1 MVISAVS
8 RAAARIAN
16 RNAWN
21 QTRVARK
28 ARGKMSVRMRG
39 EQGYKTQNYWKARA
53 GPQKRL
59 AQRRAYLKA
68 RSASQRRAYL
78 KARIASVGP
87 TRQNGRAIPT
97 TAAKHRMYGRSG
109 WAASTTNLRN
119 QHMGTR
125 KEIAARAVKIKALQK
140 GSTKSQM
147 KAKVDAMRRKL
158 EKIQKAK
165 GGKHLVIG
173 KKIKIVKKTK
183 KKKKGSKR

>member
-39 EQGYKTQNYWKARA
+39 EQGYKTQDHWKARA

-68 RSASQRRAYL
+68 RSAS
-78 KARIASVGP
+78 VGP

-97 TAAKHRMYGRSG
+97 TAAKHHMYGRSG

-125 KEIAARAVKIKALQK
+125 KEIGARAVKIKALQK

>member
-1 MVISAVS
+1 
-8 RAAARIAN
+8 
-16 RNAWN
+16 
-21 QTRVARK
+21 
-28 ARGKMSVRMRG
+28 
-39 EQGYKTQNYWKARA
+39 
-53 GPQKRL
+53 
-59 AQRRAYLKA
+59 
-68 RSASQRRAYL
+68 
-78 KARIASVGP
+78 
-87 TRQNGRAIPT
+87 
-97 TAAKHRMYGRSG
+97 MYGRSG